1 MEISRPDPPLSLSLF
16 LFSTRCSSG
25 RITELASE
33 RAAKLYL
40 VYYPGR
46 CLRRN
51 RESSRKRY
59 LTLDAARIISA
70 NLIRESAEEFFTCL
84 LLLLLRC
91 LGVTRG
97 PTITRNRMRIIVN
110 RSPPL
115 RHAVSRI
122 TKIKYFAPFLIAKKG
137 EREFDLVQSIFHRD
151 RSITD
156 RRIRFRKIR
165 ERMLRL

>member
-1 MEISRPDPPLSLSLF
+1 M
-16 LFSTRCSSG
+16 
-25 RITELASE
+25 
-33 RAAKLYL
+33 

-110 RSPPL
+110 RSPSL

-122 TKIKYFAPFLIAKKG
+122 TKIKYFAPSPSSSRKRESESSISYNQFFTAIDQLPIEGFDSGKFGSECYVCEEKKKE
-137 EREFDLVQSIFHRD
+137 EREMR
-151 RSITD
+151 RSTTTG
-156 RRIRFRKIR
+156 
-165 ERMLRL
+165 LRLEGKTMELEFDRD

>member
-1 MEISRPDPPLSLSLF
+1 MEISRLDPSLSFFFSLF
-16 LFSTRCSSG
+16 FARCSSG

-51 RESSRKRY
+51 RESFRKRY

-84 LLLLLRC
+84 LLLLSNVSGSRDN
-91 LGVTRG
+91 
-97 PTITRNRMRIIVN
+97 NRMRIIMN
-110 RSPPL
+110 PSPPL
-115 RHAVSRI
+115 AVSRI
-122 TKIKYFAPFLIAKKG
+122 TKIKYFQPSPPHRKKG
-137 EREFDLVQSIFHRD
+137 EREFDRLRIYYRFYY
-151 RSITD
+151 
-156 RRIRFRKIR
+156 RRIRFKKIR
-165 ERMLRL
+165 E